1 MSANKLGLPPSS
13 NTSIFSVG
21 SFLGHVGSHNHSKL
35 AAVGSTSAGMK
46 GPAEN
51 KPTSSGST
59 KRAYERGT
67 ADLTKTFA
75 RDTNCETHFMFV
87 ARVLV
92 GRHTGGKAGLKRPPP
107 LDENNPFGKS
117 YDSCVDDIFCPQVF
131 VIFDSNQAYPEYII
145 EYNWHKD

>member
-1 MSANKLGLPPSS
+1 MVQENDGMDVTEKQLYHG
-13 NTSIFSVG
+13 T
-21 SFLGHVGSHNHSKL
+21 HR
-35 AAVGSTSAGMK
+35 STLEAIARK
-46 GPAEN
+46 GFDWRL
-51 KPTSSGST
+51 SG
-59 KRAYERGT
+59 KHAHERAT

-75 RDTNCETHFMFV
+75 RDANCETHFMFV

-117 YDSCVDDIFCPQVF
+117 YDSCVDDIFCPQVY

-145 EYNWHKD
+145 EYNWHKG